1 MSALCMGHVCPH
13 PYRRRWLA
21 RAACGVALVGALV
34 PGLRPAA
41 ASGFVWSQ
49 EKISAP
55 IGQMGLAVSS
65 YFSPPSAGSV
75 RGVAPELGSQI
86 TRVQVQVGH
95 QARVPVETKLC
106 WNDLSLCIPVTTGGT
121 VTNAFNGRDARG
133 PLVLVHAVPGKGPL
147 RQPVFVRG
155 SVSVWFSR

>member
-1 MSALCMGHVCPH
+1 MPVLSEKLLNSFL
-13 PYRRRWLA
+13 RRRL
-21 RAACGVALVGALV
+21 RSVRPVFGVALLGLV
-34 PGLRPAA
+34 LCDLRPAV
-41 ASGFVWSQ
+41 ASGFSWSQ
-49 EKISAP
+49 EKISP
-55 IGQMGLAVSS
+55 PVGQMGLAVTT
-65 YFSPPSAGSV
+65 YFSPPTSGSA
-75 RGVAPELGSQI
+75 RGVVPQLGSQI

-106 WNDLSLCIPVTTGGT
+106 WSDLSLCIPVTTGGT

-147 RQPVFVRG
+147 RQPVFVRS